1 MLSLFAAH
9 PLIFLIIFPGILM
22 TIAIHEFAHCWAAD
36 KLGDPT
42 PRIKGRLTL
51 DPRVHL
57 DPLGVIA
64 ILLTRFGWGK
74 PAPFDPFNL
83 KEPVRDTA
91 LIAAAGG
98 ISNFIVAAL
107 LAMIL
112 RFVPMPVGVVS
123 ISLVQLAAINIYLA
137 IFNLIPVGPL
147 DGVKVLK
154 ALLPRDLGLEYERFM
169 ERYGIMILILLL
181 IPFGGGQMPIVQLV
195 SPIANFFLTLLLG

>member
-1 MLSLFAAH
+1 
-9 PLIFLIIFPGILM
+9 
-22 TIAIHEFAHCWAAD
+22 
-36 KLGDPT
+36 
-42 PRIKGRLTL
+42 
-51 DPRVHL
+51 
-57 DPLGVIA
+57 
-64 ILLTRFGWGK
+64 
-74 PAPFDPFNL
+74 
-83 KEPVRDTA
+83 
-91 LIAAAGG
+91 
-98 ISNFIVAAL
+98 
-107 LAMIL
+107 MIL